1 MRRVVSYVLAAALFS
16 LAPASAVE
24 IGTPDPTPVPK
35 ISCGGMPCSFFA
47 GQYFSFGGFDD
58 ESFVVLPNL
67 GQFCQPAAKDNFDA
81 CRIPGKNAI
90 PTNNLHKVILKNGW
104 VEILYPQK
112 FDFSR
117 TPADLFPAAFIGLK
131 ISIEGANAQFGTYP
145 QSNFTFSADRKTV
158 YIKAHIVSFPPPSS
172 NGVILQIKAPSV
184 GEITVT
190 GYQEI
195 GENVYA
201 EKPLEVGKILVVSKY
216 DQFDFSIDKKTR
228 MPIASKDIKKYSIC
242 TKGKVVKKVLQKNL
256 VSSICPTGFKLK
268 T

>member
-1 MRRVVSYVLAAALFS
+1 MRRVLSFVLAGVLFS
-16 LAPASAVE
+16 FTPASAVE
-24 IGTPDPTPVPK
+24 IGTPDPTPTPK

-58 ESFVVLPNL
+58 ESFVGLPNL

-117 TPADLFPAAFIGLK
+117 TPADSFPAAFIGLK
-131 ISIEGANAQFGTYP
+131 ISIEGANAQFGPYP
-145 QSNFTFSADRKTV
+145 VPNFTFSSDRKTV
-158 YIKAHIVSFPPPSS
+158 YIKAHRVDGLARSS
-172 NGVILQIKAPSV
+172 GIILQVKAPNV
-184 GEITVT
+184 GEIRVT

-242 TKGKVVKKVLQKNL
+242 IKGKVVKKVLQKNL
-256 VSSICPTGFKLK
+256 VSSVCPTGFKVK